1 MGRGENGSS
10 PSVFPFL
17 QVINTLGKPQKSFLS
32 TLVKGEYEKICVS
45 AMFLQVRK
53 LKKQNKTLVR
63 SKKRYLKS
71 MTKKKSSKREGE
83 LEQTLNAGKR
93 LTLMVSHYAGDRGCP
108 FNRL

>member
-32 TLVKGEYEKICVS
+32 TLVKGEYEKICVI

-71 MTKKKSSKREGE
+71 MTKKKVLKEGGRTRANTQCWQE
-83 LEQTLNAGKR
+83 AHPHGVPLCR
-93 LTLMVSHYAGDRGCP
+93 
-108 FNRL
+108 